1 MKAESHFS
9 CPTADAGGKMGRME
23 QPGSDMQAAF
33 LGHFLR
39 HQEDIRA
46 VIASLVRDRTA
57 CDDIFQEV
65 ALTLWKKFDTYDGV
79 HSFGAWARGIA
90 VRKVLQSF
98 DRVRRTP
105 VALSPETI
113 EAVVEA
119 FDAEAADTPREEDA
133 LKVCL
138 QKLPEKS
145 RNLVRLRYDQGLR
158 LEAMANLLAST
169 LDAVNKALSRIRV
182 ELRKCIE
189 RQLAEAG

>member
-1 MKAESHFS
+1 MDRQAE
-9 CPTADAGGKMGRME
+9 
-23 QPGSDMQAAF
+23 F
-33 LGHFLR
+33 LAHFLR

-46 VIASLVRDRTA
+46 VIASLVRDRIA
-57 CDDIFQEV
+57 CDDIFQDV
-65 ALTLWKKFDTYDGV
+65 ALVLWKKFDTFDGV

-119 FDAEAADTPREEDA
+119 FDAEEEGSPHSEEA

-158 LEAMANLLAST
+158 LEAMARMLAST
-169 LDAVNKALSRIRV
+169 LDAVSKALSRIRV

-189 RQLAEAG
+189 RQMAEAG